1 MWRSLPVV
9 ARWVRVGGEFPL
21 LKAVRPGDL
30 ADDKRGTTTTNRK
43 DFRSKLQNSVDTLF
57 ILPQYL
63 VI

>member
-9 ARWVRVGGEFPL
+9 GRWALVAGEFPAP
-21 LKAVRPGDL
+21 AVVDPGDL
-30 ADDKRGTTTTNRK
+30 ANDERPTANDDPK